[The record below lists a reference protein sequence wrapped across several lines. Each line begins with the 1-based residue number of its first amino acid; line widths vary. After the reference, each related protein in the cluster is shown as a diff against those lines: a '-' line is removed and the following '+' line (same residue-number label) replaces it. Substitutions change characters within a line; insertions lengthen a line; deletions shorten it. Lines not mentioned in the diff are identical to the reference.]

1 MEDRMIDDQHEG
13 ISLIVTEA
21 IASILGDVSELPEAA
36 RARIRDIYTAFF
48 SAYLDIARLKGFQR
62 FAALR
67 DPRKLDPEIVEYM
80 RHFFSDY
87 QHIYREFNEL
97 NRRVVALLEMDRE
110 RFPARFRQQAEQ
122 LVAKA
127 AAAESETF
135 M

>member
-1 MEDRMIDDQHEG
+1 MIDDQHEG
-13 ISLIVTEA
+13 ITLIVTEA
-21 IASILGDVSELPEAA
+21 IASLLGDISELPEAS

-48 SAYLDIARLKGFQR
+48 SAYFDIARLKGFRR

-87 QHIYREFNEL
+87 QHIYREFNDL

-110 RFPARFRQQAEQ
+110 RFPARFERQAEQ
-122 LVAKA
+122 LVANA
-127 AAAESETF
+127 AAAES
-135 M
+135 